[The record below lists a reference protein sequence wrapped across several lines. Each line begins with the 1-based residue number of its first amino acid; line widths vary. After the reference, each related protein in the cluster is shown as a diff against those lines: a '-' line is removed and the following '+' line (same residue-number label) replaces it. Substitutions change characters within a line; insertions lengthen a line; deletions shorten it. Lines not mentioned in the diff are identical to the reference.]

1 MKAGPS
7 ARHPDSQGLADQGH
21 GSRRSHVSW
30 DPEDRKSQC
39 VQEATAVPMLEQ
51 RQWLEGSKNPCRAV
65 GQIVKGFEHQIK
77 GTGLLVTLGTE

>member
-30 DPEDRKSQC
+30 DPEDQKSQC
-39 VQEATAVPMLEQ
+39 VQEATAVPMLE
-51 RQWLEGSKNPCRAV
+51 
-65 GQIVKGFEHQIK
+65 
-77 GTGLLVTLGTE
+77 